1 VFLSRLQDDW
11 SKGATEHCDRRK
23 ILGLPQV
30 KSTPEV
36 SKVNAALLC
45 SQHFS
50 LSGPAGAHFNLKSWT
65 GEGGEELL
73 DLGREWHSPRRST
86 EQCCV

>member
-1 VFLSRLQDDW
+1 MGRTLVFLSRLQDDW

-36 SKVNAALLC
+36 SKVNAALLVRNI
-45 SQHFS
+45 SVYR
-50 LSGPAGAHFNLKSWT
+50 A
-65 GEGGEELL
+65 
-73 DLGREWHSPRRST
+73 RRVRISI
-86 EQCCV
+86 